1 MLQGRRVVVGVG
13 GSIAAYRAAEL
24 VRELLRRGAEVRC
37 ILTEAGARFIGPAL
51 LAACSGQPVATDLFA
66 PGAPEHVALAAW
78 AEAAVVA
85 PATADVLGRAAAG
98 LGDDYLAT
106 WLLAFPGPVLFCP
119 AMNRHMWSHP
129 AVRRNIETLRAAGA
143 RVLEPGF
150 GALGAR
156 GEGEGWGRLREPAE
170 IADALGSLLAGGAP
184 DRRAELPP
192 PRPRSLEGRRVVV
205 TAGPTREM
213 LDPFRFLSNP
223 SSARMG
229 YAVAEAARDRGAAVV
244 LVSGPAALPAPA
256 GVTLRAVTT
265 ALEMHAAVME
275 ATAEP
280 AAIAVGAA
288 AVADFR
294 PAEVSPVKIKRP
306 HAEGAEAVLRLVANP
321 DIIAAVG
328 RGRRAA
334 VVVGFSAEAGLGP
347 EEAERKLHAK
357 RLDLCVWNDVR
368 EADSGFGAE
377 SERAVLVDAAG
388 GREDLGLLPKRAL
401 AERILDRAEA
411 LLRAAGTRP

>member
-1 MLQGRRVVVGVG
+1 MRLGRHASGLAASALALLG
-13 GSIAAYRAAEL
+13 G
-24 VRELLRRGAEVRC
+24 
-37 ILTEAGARFIGPAL
+37 FWL
-51 LAACSGQPVATDLFA
+51 LAAPWLLGYQAGVASGWTGATRTDFWT
-66 PGAPEHVALAAW
+66 GAGVVVVALATMWGYATTLAVELRSGTRRAPAPSTTADHAAPAAAPASSAPTGPEAAGDRPAPGGAAPPAPPATLGDQGPLPGAVA
-78 AEAAVVA
+78 AEAAA
-85 PATADVLGRAAAG
+85 R
-98 LGDDYLAT
+98 
-106 WLLAFPGPVLFCP
+106 PG
-119 AMNRHMWSHP
+119 AEP
-129 AVRRNIETLRAAGA
+129 AVA
-143 RVLEPGF
+143 
-150 GALGAR
+150 
-156 GEGEGWGRLREPAE
+156 
-170 IADALGSLLAGGAP
+170 
-184 DRRAELPP
+184 
-192 PRPRSLEGRRVVV
+192 
-205 TAGPTREM
+205 
-213 LDPFRFLSNP
+213 
-223 SSARMG
+223 
-229 YAVAEAARDRGAAVV
+229 
-244 LVSGPAALPAPA
+244 GPAALPAPA